1 MAKNCKQT
9 TIPVVDNS
17 TSTCGDCGYTD
28 FECVTIGYSIPYL
41 GILSGDSLAEVMDKM
56 VIDIKKKTK
65 RISDLEAALVLL
77 TARVTAL
84 EP

>member
-1 MAKNCKQT
+1 MTKNCRQT

-17 TSTCGDCGYTD
+17 TSTCGECGYTD
-28 FECVTIGYSIPYL
+28 FECVTIGYSIPYI
-41 GILSGDSLAEVMDKM
+41 GVLSGDSLAEVIDKM
-56 VIDIKKKTK
+56 VTDNKKKSK

-77 TARVTAL
+77 EARVTAL